1 MRIAPDDL
9 SGAEI
14 RALLETH
21 FAGMLANSPEGS
33 CHFLDFEGLNAAD
46 VTFWSIWDDDKLAG
60 CGALRELNGQHGE
73 IKSMRTSADHL
84 GKGVGAAMLAHIVE
98 EAQRRGYHRLSLETG
113 RGDSFV
119 PAFRLYARAGFT
131 ECTPF
136 ADYKPDPFSLFMT
149 RRLCLDT
156 HARAG

>member
-1 MRIAPDDL
+1 MMRITPDDL

-60 CGALRELNGQHGE
+60 CGALRELDGQHGE
-73 IKSMRTSADHL
+73 IKSMRTDANHL
-84 GKGVGAAMLAHIVE
+84 GKGVGAAMLTHIVA

-113 RGDSFV
+113 RGDAFV
-119 PAFRLYARAGFT
+119 PAFQLYARAGFT
-131 ECTPF
+131 ECAPF
-136 ADYKPDPFSLFMT
+136 AKYTPDPFSLFMT
-149 RRLCLDT
+149 LSLPRER
-156 HARAG
+156 